1 MSKVKT
7 VFGIEDMINF
17 ANFYSSDH
25 HGTISIKDVM
35 EYANDKKEEVRKDEN
50 KAVEAIAEQEGKY
63 DVGDW
68 VVTKKGNVIQITS
81 YITQDDAN
89 NIIERYATKEEI
101 VNQQK
106 LDNISGEATYPGESN
121 TAFVKELKE
130 EPEFPPNEI
139 IKEGEEE
146 SREVGFKSKKITA
159 NLKQRYLERWKRIEK
174 IETFEQWLIF
184 ELADAE
190 DLLNVMARFQ

>member
-1 MSKVKT
+1 M
-7 VFGIEDMINF
+7 
-17 ANFYSSDH
+17 
-25 HGTISIKDVM
+25 
-35 EYANDKKEEVRKDEN
+35 
-50 KAVEAIAEQEGKY
+50 
-63 DVGDW
+63 
-68 VVTKKGNVIQITS
+68 VTKKGNVIQITS
-81 YITQDDAN
+81 YITQDDTN

-106 LDNISGEATYPGESN
+106 LDNISGEATYPGEPN
-121 TAFVKELKE
+121 TAFVKGLKE
-130 EPEFPPNEI
+130 ELELGEPEFPPNEI

-159 NLKQRYLERWKRIEK
+159 NLKQRYLERYGAESDYSFGQWAKQRYLERWKRIEK